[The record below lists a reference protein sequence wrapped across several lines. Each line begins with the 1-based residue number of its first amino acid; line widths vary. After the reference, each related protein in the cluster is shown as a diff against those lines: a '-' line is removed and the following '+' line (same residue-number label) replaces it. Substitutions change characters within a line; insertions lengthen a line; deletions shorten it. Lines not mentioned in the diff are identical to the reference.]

1 MEVSIGS
8 AKSFKVWLGDFGLI
22 TRKDC
27 PNFILSG
34 ASPEQTENLYS
45 VIKVNEEQQ
54 TIALVDCC
62 LTKEEAD
69 KLVNEAI
76 NQVVSLNS
84 KIAKGFNS

>member
-45 VIKVNEEQQ
+45 VINVNEEQQ